1 MHRQTSHPRI
11 PIAPGKAISG
21 SRPYWLLLALQT
33 VGTALLYW
41 EGVPI
46 YRNTMSHP
54 GAYEAETT
62 VTALGACALIQV
74 AYWIGYRTHPAL
86 PRFRNVLLGHALIFF
101 SKMILV
107 FPSAVVSLLF
117 VAKDFAV
124 QIPPS
129 RYAFMI
135 FALFSLFCY
144 AFELERMGGRFLNY
158 TSDL

>member
-1 MHRQTSHPRI
+1 MNPQTSHPRI
-11 PIAPGKAISG
+11 PVASG
-21 SRPYWLLLALQT
+21 TFADGRWRYWALLLLQT

-54 GAYEAETT
+54 RTDAAETT
-62 VTALGACALIQV
+62 VTALGACALIQIG
-74 AYWIGYRTHPAL
+74 YWIGYRIHPVL
-86 PRFRNVLLGHALIFF
+86 PRFRNVLLGHVLIFF
-101 SKMILV
+101 SKMVLV

-124 QIPPS
+124 QIS
-129 RYAFMI
+129 LLRYAFMI

-144 AFELERMGGRFLNY
+144 AFELERMGGRFLNL